1 MKMWSALEHL
11 SNLLGTTADWQDKLG
26 NEFAVVQRRYLRPT
40 DRIAQTYPCPKL
52 NSEHCPRGIVKHG
65 ADDFAAYCRQS
76 PKQCDTLN
84 LKKADV
90 ILYEF
95 HLEKLAF
102 ELADVLELNPINKI
116 TIHKPTRPIKLG
128 DLQLASSKTIPVFF
142 QINPPFLD
150 LNVVIQ
156 NLYVETSSAVI
167 VLSTSLKGL
176 KDHWI
181 GAWHS
186 SGIAAMEISNLVSW
200 PVGSNWIG
208 MMPLIDAYDKALKS
222 QTISIPDVGKADL
235 VVNGTIREAMLYG
248 HRLQLQPRDFDV
260 LVILAK
266 EAKAGSSRVDKEVLF
281 KAAVE
286 ASDSNDIEVNP
297 NVLDKRIHNI
307 RTAFRTAV
315 KDKAENVLNIL
326 KTYSKHGYG
335 LTISEEEIVIIE

>member
-1 MKMWSALEHL
+1 MKMWSALERL

-26 NEFAVVQRRYLRPT
+26 NEFAVIQRKYLRPT

-52 NSEHCPRGIVKHG
+52 NSEYCPRGIIKHG
-65 ADDFAAYCRQS
+65 SDDFAAYCRQS

-95 HLEKLAF
+95 HLEKLAL
-102 ELADVLELNPINKI
+102 ELADILELNPINKI

-128 DLQLASSKTIPVFF
+128 DQQLASSKTIPVFF
-142 QINPPFLD
+142 QINALFLD

-156 NLYVETSSAVI
+156 NLYVESSSPVI

-176 KDHWI
+176 KDRWI
-181 GAWHS
+181 GAWRS
-186 SGIAAMEISNLVSW
+186 SGIAVLAISNLVSR

-208 MMPLIDAYDKALKS
+208 MMSLVDAYDKALKS
-222 QTISIPDVGKADL
+222 QTISVPDVGKGDL
-235 VVNGTIREAMLYG
+235 VVNRTTREAKLYG
-248 HRLQLQPRDFDV
+248 HRLELQPRDFDV
-260 LVILAK
+260 LVIMAIK
-266 EAKAGSSRVDKEVLF
+266 AKAGSNRVDKEVLF
-281 KAAVE
+281 KAAVG
-286 ASDSNDIEVNP
+286 ASDSDDIEVNP

-307 RTAFRTAV
+307 RTAFRAAV
-315 KDKAENVLNIL
+315 KDKAENALEIL
-326 KTYSKHGYG
+326 KTYSKHGCG